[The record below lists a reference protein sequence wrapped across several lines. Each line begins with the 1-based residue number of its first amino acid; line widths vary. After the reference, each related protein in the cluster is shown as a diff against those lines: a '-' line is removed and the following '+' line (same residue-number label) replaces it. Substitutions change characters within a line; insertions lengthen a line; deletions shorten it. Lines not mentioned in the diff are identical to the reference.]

1 MQLNFLCKGHGTLRL
16 FPSKVFIIMKLTVFF
31 IIISCMQLSAK
42 VYSQKITLSGKNIP
56 LEKALL
62 TIEQQSGYFILYK
75 YNEVQKAKPVTVNI
89 ENKSVTEA
97 LNMIFKDQPFS
108 YLIENNTIIINE
120 KKPAPEKIQTLPPKN
135 IKGKVQDEKGEGLP
149 GATVK
154 VRGSQLIAAT
164 DINGQFELNDVPDD
178 AIIQVSFIGYKT
190 REIATSGV
198 TNFTITLEMEE
209 SSLTEVVVSG
219 LATTI
224 KRTNAANA
232 VSHLTAKELTGSAP
246 PVTIDGAMSGK
257 VAGANIVANSGA
269 PGGGISIKLRGI
281 SSIIGSSEPLYVVDG
296 VFVNN
301 SQFATGAGAGP
312 FSGAGA
318 NQDQVTN
325 RLSDIN
331 PADIESIDILK
342 GPSAG
347 AIYGTRANAGVVI
360 ITTKKGKV
368 GQTRVSVSQDYGFSS
383 VAKLLGS
390 SDWNL
395 NPLGPQGQTKF
406 DYVFGNGNHYEYGDP
421 AMPASQKTQIDLW
434 RQATVDGKIIDYEKY
449 IYGNIGHISNTSIS
463 VAGGTDKTKY
473 YLSAGLNDETGIEKR
488 TGFQRRSVK
497 LNLDQTLTKFWTFS
511 IGSNYLNT
519 GNQRSFS
526 GNDNRGVSVPYT
538 LAYTPN
544 YAQLLPVDGVY
555 PDSRYTADNPVAISA
570 RAVNT
575 ETTNRF
581 IQSFSSNI
589 FLLRKPNNTLKFTF
603 SGGVDF
609 VLTEA
614 EVYMPED
621 LQSQKTKPNPGASR
635 YSKNRSFNTNY
646 QAFLIDNWKLFN
658 KIDMTSQVGF
668 VKLSTNNDFSWIQG
682 EGLLPKQRNPNNATV
697 RTANETFQQ
706 WTDVGFVGQQE
717 FNWEDKIVGTA
728 GIRFDKS
735 NLNGIN
741 YNKYFAFPRGSLAI
755 NITKFDFWK
764 FEPISQV
771 KIRAAFGRTG
781 GVPNYG
787 ATFNPLGTTII
798 DGKLGTV
805 TPTTVGNANIE
816 PETAQEIEGGVD
828 LGFFNNRLTLE
839 GTYYIKN
846 VYNLLNPYTISS
858 GTGVTQFNAYPVG
871 DLQNTGMELSLG
883 GTPVKLPNFTWT
895 TNLQFWYNRT
905 KVTRLTIPN
914 SIVGS
919 GFSIYGRNQLRVG
932 SSPTA
937 WYGTPNVPDADG
949 VLQSTQY
956 EDAQPKYQMS
966 WQNNL
971 TFFKNFEL
979 SFLLHR
985 SYGNFNSNLTRKQKD
1000 VGGTTVDWSVV
1011 DNLWG
1016 MPGVPNGKARNPSNP
1031 GVIAR
1036 EFIQDASYWRLREIS
1051 LYYTVPKVFLI
1062 SKLHNSVQSMRL
1074 GVSATNLFTITNYFG
1089 YNPEVSNFGNQ
1100 SVGASVDN
1108 TPYPSSK
1115 RIFFHLALGF

>member
-1 MQLNFLCKGHGTLRL
+1 MQLNFLCKGLVTLQPPL
-16 FPSKVFIIMKLTVFF
+16 SKVFIIMKLTVFI

-42 VYSQKITLSGKNIP
+42 VYSQKINLSGKNIP

-75 YNEVQKAKPVTVNI
+75 YNEVQKARPVTVII
-89 ENKSVTEA
+89 ENKSITEA
-97 LNMIFKDQPFS
+97 LNQLFKDLPFS
-108 YLIENNTIIINE
+108 YQIENNTIIINE
-120 KKPAPEKIQTLPPKN
+120 KKPATEKVQSLPPKN
-135 IKGKVQDEKGEGLP
+135 IKGKVQDDKGEALP

-154 VRGSQLIAAT
+154 VRSSSAVSVT
-164 DINGQFELNDVPDD
+164 DVNGMFELNNIPDN
-178 AIIQVSFIGYKT
+178 AIIQITFVGYKT
-190 REIATSGV
+190 REIATTGA
-198 TNFTITLEMEE
+198 TNFTVTLEMEE
-209 SSLTEVVVSG
+209 SSLSEVVVSG

-224 KRTNAANA
+224 KRSNAANA

-246 PVTIDGAMSGK
+246 PVTIDGALSGK
-257 VAGANIVANSGA
+257 VVGANIVSNSGA

-281 SSIIGSSEPLYVVDG
+281 SSIIGSSEPLYVIDG

-301 SQFATGAGAGP
+301 SQFGSGAGAGP

-318 NQDQVTN
+318 NQDQTTN

-331 PADIESIDILK
+331 PADIESIDVLK

-360 ITTKKGKV
+360 ITTKKGKT
-368 GQTRVSVSQDYGFSS
+368 GQTRVSVNQDYGFSS

-390 SDWNL
+390 SDWSL
-395 NPLGPQGQTKF
+395 DPIGPQGQTKF
-406 DYVFGNGNHYEYGDP
+406 DYIFGNGNHYNEGDP
-421 AMPASQKTQIDLW
+421 LMPANQKTQIDLW
-434 RQATVDGKIIDYEKY
+434 KQATAAGKIIDYEKY
-449 IYGNIGHISNTSIS
+449 IYGNIGHISNTSVS
-463 VAGGTDKTKY
+463 VSGGGDKTKF

-488 TGFQRRSVK
+488 TGFQRRSIK

-519 GNQRSFS
+519 GNQRGFS

-555 PDSRYTADNPVAISA
+555 PDSKYTADNPVAISS

-575 ETTNRF
+575 ENTNRI

-589 FLLRKPNNTLKFTF
+589 FLIRRPNNTLKFTF

-609 VLTEA
+609 VSTES
-614 EVYMPED
+614 EVYMPDD
-621 LQSQKTKPNPGASR
+621 LQSQKRNANPGASR

-646 QAFLIDNWKLFN
+646 QGFLIDNWKLF
-658 KIDMTSQVGF
+658 KTIDMTSQVGM

-697 RTANETFQQ
+697 RSASETFQQ
-706 WTDVGFVGQQE
+706 WTDLGLVGQQE
-717 FNWEDKIVGTA
+717 FNWEDKIVGA
-728 GIRFDKS
+728 VGIRFDKS

-741 YNKYFAFPRGSLAI
+741 YNKYFAFPRASLAI
-755 NITKFDFWK
+755 NVTQFDFWK
-764 FEPISQV
+764 FEPISQL
-771 KIRAAFGRTG
+771 KFRAAFGRTG

-798 DGKLGTV
+798 DGKLGTI
-805 TPTTVGNANIE
+805 TPTSVGNPAIE

-828 LGFFNNRLTLE
+828 LGFFKNKLTLE
-839 GTYYIKN
+839 VTYYVKN
-846 VYNLLNPYTISS
+846 VYNLLNPYLISP
-858 GTGVTQFNAYPVG
+858 GTGVTQYNAYPVG
-871 DLQNTGMELSLG
+871 DLQNKGMEITLG
-883 GTPVKLPNFTWT
+883 GTPVNLPNFKWT
-895 TNLQFWYNRT
+895 SSIQFWYNRT

-914 SIVGS
+914 TIVGS

-937 WYGTPNVPDADG
+937 WYGTPNVPDAQG
-949 VLQSTQY
+949 VSQSTQY
-956 EDAQPKYQMS
+956 EDAQPKYQAS
-966 WQNNL
+966 WSNNI
-971 TFFKNFEL
+971 TFFKSFEFA
-979 SFLLHR
+979 FLLHR

-1000 VGGTTVDWSVV
+1000 VGGTTVDWSAV

-1016 MPGVPNGKARNPSNP
+1016 TTGVPNGKARNPSNP
-1031 GVIAR
+1031 GVTAR

-1051 LYYTVPKVFLI
+1051 LYYNVPKAYII
-1062 SKLHNSVQSMRL
+1062 SKLHNTVQSIRL
-1074 GVSATNLFTITNYFG
+1074 GASATNLFTKTNYFS